1 MNSMNKILFD
11 CYPSWDL
18 FYCAV
23 VIHSRLP
30 SVRENCGLMI
40 MGNISMPMA
49 AE

>member
-1 MNSMNKILFD
+1 MNSMNKILRLLSF
-11 CYPSWDL
+11 WDL